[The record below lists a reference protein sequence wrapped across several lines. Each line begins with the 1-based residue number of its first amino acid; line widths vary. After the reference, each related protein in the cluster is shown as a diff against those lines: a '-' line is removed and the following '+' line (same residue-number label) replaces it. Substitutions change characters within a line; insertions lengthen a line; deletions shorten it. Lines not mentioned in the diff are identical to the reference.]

1 MKSYDETSVSSSES
15 LSDLKREVVRYKEV
29 EAQSITYITEL
40 EARLARSD
48 ESILSLQ
55 QTVQRLE
62 GECERRRTEAETL
75 QTRLES
81 LKKDGESWRTD
92 LEEREKKVKELEMK
106 MEEWKRKRKEA
117 GEDRERLGSMVGEV
131 EQARRNLEDLS
142 AAKASGPSTGSSGV
156 NTPVTTDLSVET
168 QLIALQQTHAATLA
182 DLATVSSKY
191 RNALQEIADLAAQIQ
206 EAKLSNPT
214 IPESPDETTESPV
227 IRRRMTTS
235 RSREASGDATQLEAP
250 GRRHFFRQAISS
262 ESLHSKYGR
271 RFIFSRCML
280 ISCQIIVAV
289 AFAVGFI
296 VAGAILGTIAP
307 NFQLKSWN
315 LY

>member
-15 LSDLKREVVRYKEV
+15 LSDLKREVVRCKEV

-168 QLIALQQTHAATLA
+168 QLLALQQTHAATLA

-235 RSREASGDATQLEAP
+235 RSREASGDPTQLEAP

-307 NFQLKSWN
+307 SFQLKSWN

>member
-15 LSDLKREVVRYKEV
+15 LSDLKREVVRYKEA

-48 ESILSLQ
+48 ESVLSLQ
-55 QTVQRLE
+55 QTVQHLE
-62 GECERRRTEAETL
+62 GECERRRAEVETL

-92 LEEREKKVKELEMK
+92 LEEREKKVKELELK

-131 EQARRNLEDLS
+131 EQAKRNLEDL
-142 AAKASGPSTGSSGV
+142 GPSVDSSGV

-235 RSREASGDATQLEAP
+235 RSRETSGDPTQLEAP

-280 ISCQIIVAV
+280 ISCQIIIAV
-289 AFAVGFI
+289 TFAVSFI
-296 VAGAILGTIAP
+296 VAGAILGTVAQ